1 MKKTQLTKITTI
13 LPFDA
18 KYIKVGKNRNKL
30 WNLMDSEGNLISE
43 VWFDNIER
51 TSDGAIVTK
60 QKKDEMKFVSVSSF
74 KNFNNVRE
82 LVPAS
87 VISLIDIDTIEPT
100 ECEGYVAKAYFF
112 DKRIYIKAEGSI
124 FDADDNELHI
134 MFNTVDTLRLNN
146 ALLKLN
152 KKLHYDGN
160 YDCEHGWRETIDK
173 KFSIFG
179 FYWIDD
185 DECSVSVGYNKVDM
199 NSDTKKWT
207 DDLKIRATLN
217 MPKSVREK
225 LIEIWGEP
233 TIQHRGEYNE
243 NFTWSFKKDKLEF
256 IIDTLNNID

>member
-30 WNLMDSEGNLISE
+30 WNLMDSDGNLISE

-51 TSDGAIVTK
+51 TNDGAIVTK

-74 KNFNNVRE
+74 KNYNNVRE

-87 VISLIDIDTIEPT
+87 VINFIDIDTIEPT
-100 ECEGYVAKAYFF
+100 EHEGYVAKAYFF
-112 DKRIYIKAEGSI
+112 DKRIYIKADGRI
-124 FDADDNELHI
+124 FDVNDNELNI

-160 YDCEHGWRETIDK
+160 YDCIHGWQETIDN

-199 NSDTKKWT
+199 HSGTKKWT

-225 LIEIWGEP
+225 LIEKWGNPE
-233 TIQHRGEYNE
+233 RGNFGDYNE
-243 NFTWSFKKDKLEF
+243 NYTWTFKKDKLEF